1 MIFRVGAIMR
11 RNGPFGFIRSE
22 TAMKDASAA
31 KTRSVYLDLL
41 RIIACLMVIFNHTNE
56 RGFYRFPADDLGS
69 ASFFLDMTMSII
81 CKAGVPLFFMISG
94 ALLIDKEESW
104 KSTFR
109 RMIRIGIDLFVFS
122 LLYFWIDSLLLGT
135 PFSLPDT
142 LSAMVGSNYWHL
154 WYLYAY
160 LVFLLA
166 LPVLRKLASGLDRK
180 TSVYLL
186 ILAGAFM
193 AFFPVLS
200 EFLPTGL
207 NENLNIPWIVSN
219 IFTYPMAGYILVK
232 KILEETFTG
241 KRIGLLWLL
250 NLCCFIL
257 GEVIEYQFLLR
268 TPEQLGDMSGRYF
281 DERFL
286 INFCLVNA
294 VTLFVT
300 IRFLMKRAKLPGLL
314 QRLIQEAGKDTFGI
328 YLLHIWFLWKIP
340 FLYGIWMRIE
350 HTGVFGYHFGV
361 LISCLLTFVLAGL
374 LTAVLRRIPLIKK
387 LF

>member
-31 KTRSVYLDLL
+31 KTRAVYLDLL

-109 RMIRIGIDLFVFS
+109 RMIRIGIDLIVFS
-122 LLYFWIDSLLLGT
+122 LLYFGIDFLILEN
-135 PFSLPDT
+135 PDPLT
-142 LSAMVGSNYWHL
+142 KMIGSNYWHL
-154 WYLYAY
+154 WYLYTY
-160 LVFLLA
+160 LAFLLA
-166 LPVLRKLASGLDRK
+166 LPVMRKLALGLDER
-180 TSVYLL
+180 TSWYLL
-186 ILAGAFM
+186 ILAGIFM

-207 NENLNIPWIVSN
+207 NENLNIPWITSN
-219 IFTYPMAGYILVK
+219 IFIYPMAGYILAK
-232 KILEETFTG
+232 KIPKEFFTW

-268 TPEQLGDMSGRYF
+268 TPEQVGDMSGRYF

-300 IRFLMKRAKLPGLL
+300 IRFLMKRASLPGLL

-350 HTGVFGYHFGV
+350 HTGVFGYHFGI

>member
-1 MIFRVGAIMR
+1 MINPGGR
-11 RNGPFGFIRSE
+11 RHPPNYF
-22 TAMKDASAA
+22 
-31 KTRSVYLDLL
+31 
-41 RIIACLMVIFNHTNE
+41 
-56 RGFYRFPADDLGS
+56 
-69 ASFFLDMTMSII
+69 
-81 CKAGVPLFFMISG
+81 
-94 ALLIDKEESW
+94 AL
-104 KSTFR
+104 T
-109 RMIRIGIDLFVFS
+109 
-122 LLYFWIDSLLLGT
+122 
-135 PFSLPDT
+135 
-142 LSAMVGSNYWHL
+142 
-154 WYLYAY
+154 
-160 LVFLLA
+160 
-166 LPVLRKLASGLDRK
+166 
-180 TSVYLL
+180 
-186 ILAGAFM
+186 
-193 AFFPVLS
+193 VLS